1 MHTFLAVDPANS
13 SSLVFLGQK
22 IKANVRITTSKN
34 IPTTAFLNEE
44 ERITMFYF
52 DLFLSRVWQNYY
64 FSLTFYKQIYTVKK
78 MNNNSIRV

>member
-34 IPTTAFLNEE
+34 IPTTAFLNAE
-44 ERITMFYF
+44 ERIN
-52 DLFLSRVWQNYY
+52 LSLNFR
-64 FSLTFYKQIYTVKK
+64 K
-78 MNNNSIRV
+78 R